1 MSKEIMALVYLF
13 GFEVKISDT
22 DVTGTTLNIDLK
34 QEFLEE
40 LSNYS
45 IELSKKVAD
54 SLYAV
59 CRQDVESIV
68 KAYKGKRINS
78 ELILQMQKDLD
89 NVASLYRYK
98 FRNVVLRIF
107 YIK

>member
-22 DVTGTTLNIDLK
+22 DITGTTLNIDLK
-34 QEFLEE
+34 EEFMEE
-40 LSNYS
+40 LSKYP
-45 IELSKKVAD
+45 IELSKKIAD

-59 CRQDVESIV
+59 CKQDVEGIIRT
-68 KAYKGKRINS
+68 YKGERINS

-89 NVASLYRYK
+89 NISRLYRYK
-98 FRNVVLRIF
+98 FKNIVLKIF